1 MQVMASLNENRERL
15 REQSTGDLVA
25 RLSEQ
30 VSRLVR
36 EEIQLAKV
44 ELRDKGKRAGVGAG
58 LFGGAGLLALYGL
71 AGVLT
76 ALVLLLALV
85 LPAWAAALIV
95 GGALLVLAGILALV
109 GRGQIRRATPPVP
122 QEAMAGVKRDLQ
134 VVRERARR

>member
-1 MQVMASLNENRERL
+1 MASLNENRERL